1 MKLLVTPLLSLS
13 RILIQASRYSSD
25 SKVLSSI
32 GLKSALS
39 LASFVDSFASFAF
52 SSLSSSSFLSDSA
65 KALSK
70 NDGERGVPTVI
81 VVKVGFG
88 MGGNVGSALSRTI
101 LGIPNTGV
109 GDGSPTVD
117 GLFVGFL
124 VGFLVGVTPGM
135 MGGHSFVQM
144 D

>member
-25 SKVLSSI
+25 SKVLSSL

-39 LASFVDSFASFAF
+39 LASSADSFASFVI

-88 MGGNVGSALSRTI
+88 IGGNVGSALSRTI
-101 LGIPNTGV
+101 FGIPNTGV

-124 VGFLVGVTPGM
+124 VGFLVGVSPGM

>member
-25 SKVLSSI
+25 SKVLSLL

-39 LASFVDSFASFAF
+39 SADSFASFVSSSLF
-52 SSLSSSSFLSDSA
+52 SSSLLSDSA
-65 KALSK
+65 KLSK

-88 MGGNVGSALSRTI
+88 IGGNVGSALSRTI
-101 LGIPNTGV
+101 FGIPNTGV

-124 VGFLVGVTPGM
+124 VGFLVGVTPGI